1 MGAVAVILAIALL
14 PNGAFTAMAICW
26 AGILLM
32 AGIAR
37 IGPLHVVR
45 GTLVAVPFLLAAL
58 PLAFVGEGRILAA
71 LDLGPL
77 RLTVMEEGLIR
88 VLTIIGKSWL
98 SIQVA
103 LVLAFTTPFHELV
116 DGLRGLRMPR
126 ILVAIIGFMYRYLAV
141 MSDEASRMLRAR
153 ASRSAQGEG
162 GAGGSLRWRARTTGA
177 LVGSLFLRAYERS
190 ERIYAAMQSRGF
202 EGEFHHMTV
211 RRIGAR
217 EWLALA
223 ALVAVLVTWQVSAHS
238 WLPRP

>member
-1 MGAVAVILAIALL
+1 MAVILSIALL
-14 PNGAFTAMAICW
+14 PNGAFMAGAVGW
-26 AGILLM
+26 AGILAT
-32 AGIAR
+32 AGAAR
-37 IGPLHVVR
+37 IGPLHLVR
-45 GTLVAVPFLLAAL
+45 GTLVALPFLLAAL
-58 PLAFVGEGRILAA
+58 PLAFVGEGRILAT
-71 LDLGPL
+71 LELGPL
-77 RLTVMEEGLIR
+77 RLTVVEEGLLR

-103 LVLAFTTPFHELV
+103 LLLAFTTPFHELV

-153 ASRSAQGEG
+153 TSRSAQGEG
-162 GAGGSLRWRARTTGA
+162 RAGGSLRWRARTTGS

-190 ERIYAAMQSRGF
+190 ERIYAAMQARGF

-211 RRIGAR
+211 RRIGSR

-223 ALVAVLVTWQVSAHS
+223 ALLTVLGTWQLAAHFWLSSA
-238 WLPRP
+238 

>member
-1 MGAVAVILAIALL
+1 MAVILSIALL
-14 PNGAFTAMAICW
+14 PNGAFTAMAVCW

-32 AGIAR
+32 AGVAR
-37 IGPLHVVR
+37 IGPLHVLR

-58 PLAFVGEGRILAA
+58 PLAFVGEGRTLAT
-71 LDLGPL
+71 LELGPL
-77 RLTVMEEGLIR
+77 RLTIVEEGLIR
-88 VLTIIGKSWL
+88 VLTISGKSWL

-103 LVLAFTTPFHELV
+103 LLLAFTAPFHELV

-153 ASRSAQGEG
+153 ASRSAQAEG
-162 GAGGSLRWRARTTGA
+162 RAGGSLGWRARTTGA

-223 ALVAVLVTWQVSAHS
+223 ALVGVLVAWQVSAHS

>member
-1 MGAVAVILAIALL
+1 MAVILSITLL
-14 PNGAFTAMAICW
+14 PDGAFTAMAICW

-32 AGIAR
+32 AGVAR

-58 PLAFVGEGRILAA
+58 PLAFVGEGRIVAMLE
-71 LDLGPL
+71 LGPL
-77 RLTVMEEGLIR
+77 RLTVLDEGLLR

-103 LVLAFTTPFHELV
+103 LLLAFTTPFHDLV

-162 GAGGSLRWRARTTGA
+162 RAGGSLGWRARTTGA
-177 LVGSLFLRAYERS
+177 LIGSLFLRAYERS
-190 ERIYAAMQSRGF
+190 ERIYAAMQARGF

-217 EWLALA
+217 EWLGLA
-223 ALVAVLVTWQVSAHS
+223 TLLAVLVVWQLAAHL
-238 WLPRP
+238 WLAGA